1 MNLFAD
7 SIYYTEMKD
16 SLFLSNILMRFFAA
30 FKIPLLGWVHP
41 RLIVM
46 TSETTRLAIP
56 LNRRTK
62 NHLGVMY
69 FGALAMGAEAAVAIK
84 AIKAI
89 QQSKQKVDFIFKD
102 FQADFLKRAEGDVHF
117 ICDQGLS
124 VEALVAKCLSSGQRE
139 TQTFE
144 SYALVPSKSETEK
157 VAQFKISLSV
167 KRRI

>member
-1 MNLFAD
+1 
-7 SIYYTEMKD
+7 
-16 SLFLSNILMRFFAA
+16 
-30 FKIPLLGWVHP
+30 
-41 RLIVM
+41 
-46 TSETTRLAIP
+46 
-56 LNRRTK
+56 
-62 NHLGVMY
+62 
-69 FGALAMGAEAAVAIK
+69 MGAEAAVAIK